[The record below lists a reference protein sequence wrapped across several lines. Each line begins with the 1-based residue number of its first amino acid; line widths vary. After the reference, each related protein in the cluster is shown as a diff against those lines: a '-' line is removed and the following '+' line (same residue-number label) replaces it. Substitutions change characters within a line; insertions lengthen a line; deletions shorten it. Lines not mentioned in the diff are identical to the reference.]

1 MFCGEMNDFSVDIIG
16 NNVRNFVRNSTYF
29 YAMPNKTVYSIKLG
43 NGTSVRCDA
52 TVHVDGDIV
61 GTWRIN
67 QHSSIIIKRPA
78 KVNREFIFVSENSE
92 EAHNTGM
99 SKGSFN
105 NGLIKVVFKP
115 ESMLGYHYR
124 SSLPSYECSRS
135 FCFSSN
141 CIHDES
147 LSMTK
152 GGTELGV
159 GDEKGGTILGGNSGQ
174 EFGVTSKIGCYG
186 PETIINLRL
195 IIDTGRTESSPE
207 YVSIHEGRTVEPI
220 SHVPWDVCPQC
231 SHQWPHCSHHCPHCS
246 HHCIW
251 NYDSWR

>member
-1 MFCGEMNDFSVDIIG
+1 MFCGELNDFSVDIIG
-16 NNVRNFVRNSTYF
+16 NNVRNFIRNSTYF

-78 KVNREFIFVSENSE
+78 KINREFIFVSENSE

-99 SKGSFN
+99 CKGSFN

-115 ESMLGYHYR
+115 EAMLSYQYR
-124 SSLPSYECSRS
+124 SSLPSYKCSRS
-135 FCFSSN
+135 YDSFG
-141 CIHDES
+141 
-147 LSMTK
+147 MTK
-152 GGTELGV
+152 GDTRLGFD
-159 GDEKGGTILGGNSGQ
+159 DEKGGTILGGNSGQ
-174 EFGVTSKIGCYG
+174 EFGVTSKICCYG

-207 YVSIHEGRTVEPI
+207 YVSIHEGRTEEPI
-220 SHVPWDVCPQC
+220 GISHFPWDAC
-231 SHQWPHCSHHCPHCS
+231 PHCSHQCPHCS
-246 HHCIW
+246 HHC
-251 NYDSWR
+251 YHQCSHCCSHQCQHHMA